1 LTRRIVTTDP
11 HKPRG
16 SEHRPSGTE
25 SKDERRADP
34 AGTRTASG
42 STYGDWTPEH
52 GDHARQ
58 LDDRDQDP
66 MVRDFQVGTRDP
78 MHIPPEPGGPRPR
91 SDRGQSG
98 STQTGV
104 LGEPEEPEPK
114 PQAGESAAV
123 ESNRNKSFDTPH
135 VHSGTTVRKV

>member
-1 LTRRIVTTDP
+1 MTTDP

-34 AGTRTASG
+34 AGKRTRSG
-42 STYGDWTPEH
+42 STYGDWTPAH
-52 GDHARQ
+52 GQAHQ

-66 MVRDFQVGTRDP
+66 IERDFEVGASDP

-104 LGEPEEPEPK
+104 LGEPEQTPEREPK
-114 PQAGESAAV
+114 PQADESAAV
-123 ESNRNKSFDTPH
+123 ESNRNKSFDTTH